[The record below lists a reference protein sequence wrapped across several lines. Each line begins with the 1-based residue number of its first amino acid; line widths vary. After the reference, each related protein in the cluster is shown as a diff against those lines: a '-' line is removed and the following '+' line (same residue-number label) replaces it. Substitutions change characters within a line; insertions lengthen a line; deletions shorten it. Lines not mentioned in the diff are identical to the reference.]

1 MTWPRNRET
10 YLVIQRILFCMAARE
25 QAAPEQPDNWERQI
39 KKGWLELAILASLW
53 DDKLYGLEILRRL
66 EEATDLVVAEGTVY
80 PILSRLKTEG
90 LVETKWVE
98 GEAGHPRKYYWLTLA
113 GRSRA
118 MAMARYASGF
128 LGSITRIIAPLL
140 AKEKK

>member
-1 MTWPRNRET
+1 
-10 YLVIQRILFCMAARE
+10 MAIRDGGE
-25 QAAPEQPDNWERQI
+25 PDNWERQI

-53 DDKLYGLEILRRL
+53 GDRLYGLEILRRL

-80 PILSRLKTEG
+80 PILSRLKAEG
-90 LVETKWVE
+90 LVDTKWVE
-98 GEAGHPRKYYWLTLA
+98 GEAGHPRKYYWLTSA

-118 MAMARYASGF
+118 TAMARYASGF
-128 LGSITRIIAPLL
+128 LGSINHIIAPLL

>member
-1 MTWPRNRET
+1 
-10 YLVIQRILFCMAARE
+10 MAARE
-25 QAAPEQPDNWERQI
+25 QPDQSDNWERQV

-53 DDKLYGLEILRRL
+53 GERLYGLEILRRL

-80 PILSRLKTEG
+80 PILSRLKAEG
-90 LVETKWVE
+90 LVDTKWVE
-98 GEAGHPRKYYWLTLA
+98 GEAGHPRKYYWLTAA

-118 MAMARYASGF
+118 AAMARYASGF
-128 LGSITRIIAPLL
+128 LGSISQLITPLL